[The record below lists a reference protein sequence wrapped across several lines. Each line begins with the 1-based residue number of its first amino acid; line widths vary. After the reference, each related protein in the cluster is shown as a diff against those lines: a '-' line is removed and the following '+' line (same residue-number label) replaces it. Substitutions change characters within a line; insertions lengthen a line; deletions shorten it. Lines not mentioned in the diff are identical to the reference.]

1 MAAHRRPLVTS
12 AVAGGLLCA
21 LWFVPTAKATNETE
35 QRASSSPAAT
45 TTQSEA
51 DQSEADRSEA
61 ARSQITR
68 SQATRSEAGQ
78 PEAGGPEGGE
88 AEGTAPHA
96 SPRLAD
102 TGSFDTTPY
111 LTGGIAF
118 LGLGAG
124 LVVHATRR
132 SRPTV

>member
-35 QRASSSPAAT
+35 PQASSPPAAST
-45 TTQSEA
+45 T
-51 DQSEADRSEA
+51 QSEADRSEA
-61 ARSQITR
+61 VRAQVTR

-78 PEAGGPEGGE
+78 PEAGGPEGGA
-88 AEGTAPHA
+88 AEGTAPNA

-132 SRPTV
+132 TRPTA